1 MSDLPPP
8 PPENPPPPPPPPS
21 FTNAPPPGYVPYG
34 EHRGLQVELAG
45 FWIRFLAAL
54 VDGILIGIVVG
65 IAGGVL
71 GVESNGSTLLNILAG
86 VAYYGLLE
94 GGATGQT
101 LGKKICAIRVVDA
114 DSGLP
119 GIGVGR
125 GIGRYFARWLSAI
138 PLLLGYFW
146 MLWDPKKQT
155 WHDKLVSSIVVKG

>member
-1 MSDLPPP
+1 
-8 PPENPPPPPPPPS
+8 
-21 FTNAPPPGYVPYG
+21 
-34 EHRGLQVELAG
+34 
-45 FWIRFLAAL
+45 L
-54 VDGILIGIVVG
+54 VDGILIGIAVG
-65 IAGGVL
+65 IVGAIL
-71 GVESNGSTLLNILAG
+71 GVEGNGSTLLNIVAG

-101 LGKKICAIRVVDA
+101 IGKKICAIRVVDA
-114 DSGLP
+114 ESGQP